1 MDSFRFG
8 IMGAGNIANRFCDA
22 VRRIGNDVSVV
33 AVASK
38 SKERAQSFAERN
50 GIGRYYVGYGNML
63 ETEQL
68 DAVYVATTNN
78 FHYSDCLLAISHG
91 IPVLCEKPLM
101 MSLNEAEEVFAA
113 ARLNNVFVMEGMWSR
128 FIPCVQKAHEWIK
141 AGRIGTVKI
150 ANYLGGINA
159 PESHRI
165 YVPELGG
172 GAMYDLAVYPF
183 EIVTY
188 LVDQKLVGYE
198 SSIRWL
204 NKEIDEN
211 DSFILRFEHCDA
223 TIQASLHTRIPS
235 PSGFYGTKGFI
246 QMSKTHMASE
256 VRLFDED
263 FNLVES
269 YAHPCENGFEWEILH
284 VRDCVRAGMIE
295 STIMPWCDTLLC
307 AKVFDDCLRKEN
319 AGCS

>member
-1 MDSFRFG
+1 MRVFRFG

-22 VRRIGNDVSVV
+22 VRRIGADVEVV

-38 SKERAQSFAERN
+38 SEDRAKAFVQKNDIA
-50 GIGRYYVGYGNML
+50 RYYVGYDNML
-63 ETEQL
+63 ANEEL

-78 FHYSDCLLAISHG
+78 FHYSDCLLAIEYG

-101 MSLNEAEEVFAA
+101 MSAAEAEEVFQK
-113 ARLNNVFVMEGMWSR
+113 AREKNVFVMEGMWSR
-128 FIPCVQKAHEWIK
+128 FIPCIQKAHEWINS
-141 AGRIGTVKI
+141 GRIGVIKI

-159 PESHRI
+159 PVDHRI

-188 LVDQKLVGYE
+188 LVNQKLIGFKH
-198 SSIRWL
+198 SIRWL

-211 DSFILRFEHCDA
+211 DSMILNFEECDA

-246 QMSKTHMASE
+246 QMEKTHMASK
-256 VRLFDED
+256 VSLYDEA
-263 FNLVES
+263 FILVDSFED
-269 YAHPCENGFEWEILH
+269 PCENGFEWEILH
-284 VRDCVRAGMIE
+284 VRDCVMKGLIE
-295 STIMPWCDTLLC
+295 SPIMPWADSLLC
-307 AKVFDDCLRKEN
+307 AKVFDVCLREE
-319 AGCS
+319 A

>member
-1 MDSFRFG
+1 MNKFRFG

-22 VRRIGNDVSVV
+22 VWRINGDIEVV

-38 SKERAQSFAERN
+38 SEDRAKSFAQKN
-50 GIGRYYVGYGNML
+50 GIPSYYVGYENML
-63 ETEQL
+63 SNEPL

-78 FHYSDCLLAISHG
+78 FHYSDCLLAVSHG
-91 IPVLCEKPLM
+91 LPVLCEKPLM
-101 MSLNEAEEVFAA
+101 MSRVEAEKVFEKAKQE
-113 ARLNNVFVMEGMWSR
+113 NVFVMEGMWSR
-128 FIPCVQKAHEWIK
+128 FIPCVQKAHEWIHS
-141 AGRIGTVKI
+141 GRIGTVKI

-159 PESHRI
+159 PEEHRI

-188 LVDQKLVGYE
+188 LVNQKLVDYKY
-198 SSIRWL
+198 SIRWL
-204 NKEIDEN
+204 NSRIDEN
-211 DSFILRFEHCDA
+211 DSLILEFEECDA

-246 QMSKTHMASE
+246 QMEKTHMASK
-256 VRLFDED
+256 VSLYDES

-269 YAHPCENGFEWEILH
+269 FEYPCENGFEWEIEH
-284 VRDCVRAGMIE
+284 VRDCVRSGLIE
-295 STIMPWCDTLLC
+295 SPIMPWKDTLLC
-307 AKVFDDCLRKEN
+307 AEVFDRCLRGE
-319 AGCS
+319 